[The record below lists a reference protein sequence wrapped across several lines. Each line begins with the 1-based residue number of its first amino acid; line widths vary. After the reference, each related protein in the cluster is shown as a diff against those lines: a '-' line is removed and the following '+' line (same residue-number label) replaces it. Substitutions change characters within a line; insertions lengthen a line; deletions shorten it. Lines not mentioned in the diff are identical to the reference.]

1 LHRTPCDTADERL
14 LDLNDYADWLRG
26 LSDKLLDDVHRLAD
40 ESDDETT
47 RELLR
52 KITQLISVNQSM
64 ITLNLLSFRLHM
76 RENEAAIDSELYEIS
91 EYMAEILNIH
101 RREAENLRKIL

>member
-1 LHRTPCDTADERL
+1 LHRTPCDTADERH
-14 LDLNDYADWLRG
+14 LDLNDYADWLEG
-26 LSDKLLDDVHRLAD
+26 MSDKLLDDVHHLAD
-40 ESDDETT
+40 ESDDETIS
-47 RELLR
+47 ELLR

-64 ITLNLLSFRLHM
+64 ITLNLLSFKLHM
-76 RENEAAIDSELYEIS
+76 RENESAIDSELHEIS